1 MDFEGV
7 PVENSKYRREYYPP
21 ESDKSTTFPHREV
34 HPDPDHKISNPEIDY
49 ILRKLSNEGLCGQA
63 HVGHYLHDMHCRN
76 CRPNT
81 IRNSGFTIVSF
92 LRFIRSAGREHL
104 ETMGIWGTM
113 VKS

>member
-49 ILRKLSNEGLCGQA
+49 ILRKLSNDGQS
-63 HVGHYLHDMHCRN
+63 GPFHYLSIDCGGGHVA
-76 CRPNT
+76 
-81 IRNSGFTIVSF
+81 IGFYYLHLHQGRTAACCLHSSA
-92 LRFIRSAGREHL
+92 LCDRFGQ
-104 ETMGIWGTM
+104 G
-113 VKS
+113 